1 MEQIYN
7 NDYMGYEEQISALLD
22 GELSPDITSDIFSQL
37 AQNHELRQEF
47 ANQVSIKNFMTA
59 GIEQPP
65 VHLHSNIQQTIG
77 LNNISNKFWN
87 TAIGKYSIITST
99 AVITFLITWFNL
111 NNDSNSLIADNKFNL
126 IDNNSSFSNSPI
138 AQNNDVETSSS
149 IFNLQKKQIP
159 IIFSKEEQV
168 EEKSVA
174 IFDEPS
180 SILPDTEYRKSV
192 EDNYQPISNSQFKTT
207 SPVALNEINKND
219 VANRLNPIYFIS
231 DKYNEEQ
238 VITLSIRGLSS
249 ENLNDFNLKVENVQ
263 KINDFTVGI
272 YYNLNS
278 YFKLGME
285 AGQENFNL
293 IYESLNG
300 IYIEKIY
307 QTQSNTWI
315 GFSGELKYCPI
326 SDLEQVSHYNRLTL
340 GATNIGA
347 ISRFETGLTFELDK
361 RFEMVFGA
369 NYINLVY
376 GHQDN
381 FYTSGKYG
389 FVYGINFNF

>member
-1 MEQIYN
+1 MEKFYDN
-7 NDYMGYEEQISALLD
+7 EYMGYEEQISALLD
-22 GELSPDITSDIFSQL
+22 GELSPDSTSDIFSQL
-37 AQNHELRQEF
+37 ANNHELRQEF
-47 ANQVSIKNFMTA
+47 ANQVSIKNFMSA

-65 VHLHSNIQQTIG
+65 VQLHSNIHQTIG
-77 LNNISNKFWN
+77 LNSISNNFWN
-87 TAIGKYSIITST
+87 TAVGKYSVITST
-99 AVITFLITWFNL
+99 AVITFLITWFNF
-111 NNDSNSLIADNKFNL
+111 NTDSNKLLANNKFKL
-126 IDNNSSFSNSPI
+126 IDNNSTYYNAFETKD
-138 AQNNDVETSSS
+138 NDLALASSVS
-149 IFNLQKKQIP
+149 NLQKRQIP
-159 IIFSKEEQV
+159 KIYSLDEQT
-168 EEKSVA
+168 EGKSVA
-174 IFDEPS
+174 VFEEPVS
-180 SILPDTEYRKSV
+180 SLPIQENKEEIVYKD
-192 EDNYQPISNSQFKTT
+192 QPISNIFFSST
-207 SPVALNEINKND
+207 SPIDNNELNNFND
-219 VANRLNPIYFIS
+219 ANRINPIYFIS
-231 DKYNEEQ
+231 DKYTEEQ
-238 VITLSIRGLSS
+238 VITLSVRGLSS
-249 ENLNDFNLKVENVQ
+249 ENLNKIDLKVENAQ

-272 YYNLNS
+272 FYNLNS
-278 YFKLGME
+278 NFKIGVE

-300 IYIEKIY
+300 IFIEKIY

-315 GFSGELKYCPI
+315 GLSGELKYCPI

-376 GHQDN
+376 GHQDK